1 MTGSLVRRLGRFDA
15 VLLTAAL
22 WFLGKFVRFAFPPLF
37 EQLAVVY
44 DVSTAV
50 LGGAFSALLFVY
62 AALQFPSG
70 LLADRFS
77 AVTVIAAG
85 SVLAIGGALA
95 LTVDGPFVVLVGAMV
110 VIGAGTGPLK
120 TVGLQVLSRTY
131 PTQTGRVFGV
141 FDTFGTLG
149 GAVAPA
155 AVVLFSGSPAI
166 LGAGW
171 RTTYL
176 LAGLVGIAVTAA
188 FVARVPERLPD
199 ESDASDDVD
208 QTVPIREYGAL
219 FREWRFS
226 VFVLVTSLFSFA
238 FNAALAFLPLYFTR
252 VADFDP
258 TTASLLYSGLFVVSF
273 VQLLTGEISDRTG
286 TLLVIALTVGLAAA
300 GLGSIVL
307 LAGVGGPLVV
317 GAAVVCFGLGAHGY
331 RPVRGAYL
339 LSVIP
344 ASVAGGSLGAVR
356 TIQMV
361 AGASAPA
368 LVGVLSETAGLR
380 PAFTLLTG
388 ALVLAA
394 GLSVLLW
401 LAAAN

>member
-1 MTGSLVRRLGRFDA
+1 
-15 VLLTAAL
+15 
-22 WFLGKFVRFAFPPLF
+22 
-37 EQLAVVY
+37 
-44 DVSTAV
+44 
-50 LGGAFSALLFVY
+50 
-62 AALQFPSG
+62 
-70 LLADRFS
+70 
-77 AVTVIAAG
+77 
-85 SVLAIGGALA
+85 
-95 LTVDGPFVVLVGAMV
+95 MV